1 MEYKNSSLKIRL
13 FFVALFF
20 TMLGFPS
27 YAQTIAISGVVKEA
41 STGEFVIGA
50 NVVEEGTTN
59 GTITNFDGEFS
70 LNVKADA
77 NLIVKFVGYKDAVI
91 AVAGRHSFVVE
102 LQEDAVML
110 TEVVAIGYGSQTKKE
125 LTGAVASVKSESF
138 NKGIQSSATGL
149 LQGKVAGLNIVKL
162 GGGDPTNKDYNVQL
176 RGVGSLKGSQSPLF
190 IIDGVPGG
198 DINSVNPNDIES
210 IDVLKDGSAAAIYG
224 TRANA
229 GVILVTTKR
238 GTQGKAQIEYSGNLS
253 ADAISKKLRVLNAA
267 EYRELMIPKGRA
279 DEGANTDWLKEITR
293 PLAFSQQHNVAMS
306 GGTENFTFR
315 GSVGY
320 KSNQG
325 LAIESAYN
333 EILTRFS
340 ANQKGL
346 NGRLDL
352 AYDFSYSKHE
362 KSWVDYE
369 AFNQALKNNPTR
381 GVRYDDA
388 VGQDPSH
395 ADFERYTMYGGYVE
409 PDGFSTYNPVPII
422 TGIDDDGKG
431 DSFLGSVRASFNI
444 NDNFK
449 IGSFVSYQ
457 SGNTWTGKYWH
468 KTTRYGEGEKRK
480 GIASHS
486 YGGYANKLIENTLQ
500 YVNQFGMHAVS
511 GLLGQS
517 YQYNEWI
524 GFNGTNTD
532 FITNLY
538 SYHNMGAG
546 MGLKKNDDRVGLG
559 SYKDSDKLASFFA
572 RVMYNY
578 NQRYF
583 LNASVRME
591 GSSRFGP
598 KADPVLG
605 RYGLFPALSGSWRIK
620 DEDFMSS
627 VDFIYDMKI
636 RAGVGV
642 TGNMPHDTN
651 LYIQRVGPTGD
662 YVFLD
667 GEYVQPW
674 GIASNINEFLKWEKK
689 TEYNLGI
696 DADFFKDKLS
706 VVLDG
711 YYRNTTN
718 LLWEYNVPMPPYP
731 YGKMWDNYGQI
742 QNYGVELTLNSHIYQ
757 QKDLDI
763 HGGLI
768 LAWNR
773 NMVTRISSGYEG
785 TSDNKPILDVG
796 YISGDGETG
805 VNVMRLQEG
814 EPIGNFYGFKFLR
827 VDEAGKQVFVRLNS
841 KGEVVGETTSPSETR
856 DKMIIGNAQPLL
868 TYGFNF
874 NVSYKQFDL
883 GTNFR
888 GQIGGTIFNM
898 KRYFYENINSAENVL
913 WSAFEGEM
921 GKLAST
927 ETRRFS
933 DYFLEDASYLRLNDV
948 TLGYKIATTKE
959 VAKYIS
965 DIRLSL
971 TVQNAFVITGYK
983 GVDPEVNQGGLDP
996 GIDGLNYYPKQRSFL
1011 FGLNFKF

>member
-1 MEYKNSSLKIRL
+1 MTRVVMIALL
-13 FFVALFF
+13 FFVVVVNAA
-20 TMLGFPS
+20 
-27 YAQTIAISGVVKEA
+27 AQRKTVTGIVTDE
-41 STGEFVIGA
+41 TGEPVIGA
-50 NVVEEGTTN
+50 SILEKGTTN
-59 GTITNFDGEFS
+59 GMMTNFNGEFS
-70 LNVKADA
+70 LDIASNGTLV
-77 NLIVKFVGYKDAVI
+77 VSYVGYKTQEVP
-91 AVAGRHSFVVE
+91 VAGKSRITISLE
-102 LQEDAVML
+102 EDSQL
-110 TEVVAIGYGSQTKKE
+110 LREVVAIGYGSQTKKE
-125 LTGAVASVKSESF
+125 LTGAVSSIKPESF

-229 GVILVTTKR
+229 GVILITTKR
-238 GTQGKAQIEYSGNLS
+238 GESGGKSKIEYSSNLS
-253 ADAISKKLRVLNAA
+253 ADVISKKLRVLTAD
-267 EYRELMIPKGRA
+267 EYREKMVPLGRG
-279 DEGANTDWLKEITR
+279 DEGASTDWLKEITR
-293 PLAFSQQHNVAMS
+293 PVAFSQQHNVAIS
-306 GGTENFTFR
+306 GGTKDFSFR

-325 LAIESAYN
+325 LAIESEYK

-346 NGRLDL
+346 NDKLDL

-381 GVRYDDA
+381 AVLYDKSVA
-388 VGQDPSH
+388 QDPSNP
-395 ADFERYTMYGGYVE
+395 DYQKYLMYGGYVE

-422 TGIDDDGKG
+422 KGIDDDGSG
-431 DSFLGSVRASFNI
+431 NVFLGSVRVSFAI
-444 NDNFK
+444 NQNLK
-449 IGSFVSYQ
+449 IGSFISYQ
-457 SGNTWTGKYWH
+457 NGDSWSGKYWQ
-468 KTTRYGEGEKRK
+468 KTTRYGEGQPRG
-480 GIASHS
+480 GIAKQYYS
-486 YGGYANKLIENTLQ
+486 GYSNRLIENTMQ
-500 YVNQFGMHAVS
+500 YSNQFNSHSVS
-511 GLLGQS
+511 GLIGQS
-517 YQYNEWI
+517 YQINEWNH
-524 GFNGTNTD
+524 FEGTNTD

-538 SYHNMGAG
+538 SYYNLGAG

-559 SYKDSDKLASFFA
+559 SNKDSDKLASFFA

-578 NQRYF
+578 NQKYF

-598 KADPVLG
+598 KASELLG

-620 DEDFMSS
+620 DESFMRSIEF
-627 VDFIYDMKI
+627 VEDLKI

-642 TGNMPHDTN
+642 TGNIPHETN

-662 YVFLD
+662 YVFLN
-667 GEYVQPW
+667 GEFVQPW
-674 GIASNINEFLKWEKK
+674 GINSNINEYLRWEKK
-689 TEYNLGI
+689 TEYNIGV
-696 DADFFKDKLS
+696 DADLFKDKLS
-706 VVLDG
+706 IVLDG
-711 YYRNTTN
+711 YYRNTSN

-742 QNYGVELTLNSHIYQ
+742 QNYGVELTLNSNIYR
-757 QKDLDI
+757 QKDLSI
-763 HGGLI
+763 NGGLI
-768 LAWNR
+768 VAWNR
-773 NMVTRISSGYEG
+773 NMVKRISSGYEG
-785 TSDNKPILDVG
+785 TSDNRSFLDVG
-796 YISGDGETG
+796 YIGGDGETG

-827 VDEAGKQVFVRLNS
+827 INDEGQQVFVRLDS
-841 KGEVVGETTSPSETR
+841 KGAIVGETTNPSQTR

-874 NVSYKQFDL
+874 NVAYKKFDL
-883 GTNFR
+883 GSNFR

-913 WSAFEGEM
+913 LSAFEGEM

-927 ETRRFS
+927 ETRMFS

-948 TLGYKIATTKE
+948 TLGYKIDTSKE

-983 GVDPEVNQGGLDP
+983 GVDPEINQGGLDP

-1011 FGLNFKF
+1011 LGIQLKF